1 MNKLFVSTL
10 LLAVCALTF
19 PKAVAHHHKH
29 WCEPGYK
36 MIECTEYKEVIRD
49 VCRVVP
55 DVKKVSKWV
64 YSAKQDPF
72 CIYKSGKSGWPCGCG
87 RDGCPG
93 CKGPYD
99 RIQLVKKEII
109 TEIPITKCIVEKVV
123 EVVPVKTC
131 KKIRCTDPCPPN
143 AVVLFDG
150 DHPNTVIPTPATPKI
165 PAIET
170 PAAPKLIA
178 PK

>member
-1 MNKLFVSTL
+1 MKRLVLSLAFFGL
-10 LLAVCALTF
+10 LSMAAAPRLA
-19 PKAVAHHHKH
+19 AHHPKH

-49 VCRVVP
+49 VCRTVP

-64 YSAKQDPF
+64 YACKDDPF
-72 CIYKSGKSGWPCGCG
+72 CINFSGKRICLCHEKE
-87 RDGCPG
+87 GCPH

-99 RIQLVKKEII
+99 RIQLVKKEVI
-109 TEIPITKCIVEKVV
+109 TEIPITKCVVEKIV

-150 DHPNTVIPTPATPKI
+150 DHPNAVVPASATTKVP
-165 PAIET
+165 PIET
-170 PAAPKLIA
+170 PAAPTLA
-178 PK
+178 PPK

>member
-1 MNKLFVSTL
+1 MRNRFFPLF
-10 LLAVCALTF
+10 LLAAGVLTF
-19 PKAVAHHHKH
+19 SQAAAQNHKH

-36 MIECTEYKEVIRD
+36 IVECTEYKEVIRD
-49 VCRVVP
+49 VCKVVS

-64 YSAKQDPF
+64 YSCKDDPF
-72 CIYKSGKSGWPCGCG
+72 CIHTSGKSGLPCGCG
-87 RDGCPG
+87 KDGCPG

-99 RIQLVKKEII
+99 RIQLVKKEIV

-123 EVVPVKTC
+123 EVTPVKTC

-150 DHPNTVIPTPATPKI
+150 DHPNASK
-165 PAIET
+165 
-170 PAAPKLIA
+170 K
-178 PK
+178 